1 MAVGHPAAAV
11 AISDVEFARTI
22 QNSAS
27 VAEWV
32 RAIARQHGIAFMAG
46 SVDIFANAVSRL
58 SDLDVHVDEIE
69 QLLLALGR
77 RGIIT
82 NQQRCALHGA
92 YVHRG
97 SRSAAGGP
105 KSIP

>member
-1 MAVGHPAAAV
+1 MAVGHPVVAV

-22 QNSAS
+22 QDSAS
-27 VAEWV
+27 VAAWA
-32 RAIARQHGIAFMAG
+32 RAIALQHGIAFMAG

-58 SDLDVHVDEIE
+58 SDLDVQVDEVE

-97 SRSAAGGP
+97 SPIDAAGP
-105 KSIP
+105 TSIP